1 MADGDST
8 RSVRAGRPAA
18 EQWTPELPGPTFAAH
33 FHLSGEAT
41 GPYTYGRD
49 ANPTWTL
56 LEDAISDLEGG
67 GTTTVF
73 SSGMAAVSAAMLSL
87 VASGDTVVMPDDCYQ
102 TTRALRDRLE
112 SYGVDVRMGPTAN
125 DAQLELIEGARLVW
139 LETPSNPGLDVCDIE
154 RICAA
159 AHAAGALVAVD
170 NTLATPFGQR
180 VLDLGADLAVASDT
194 KSLTGHG
201 DLLLGHVTTRDPDL
215 AQGIRTWRKTVGAI
229 PGPMEAWLAHRS
241 LATLGLRLDRQT
253 ANALALATALR
264 EHPLVGGLRYP
275 GLPGDPA
282 HGLASRQMRRFGC
295 VVSFTLPSQDVADGF
310 LGALRLVGEATSFGS
325 VHSTAERRA
334 RWGGDAVPPG
344 FIRFSC
350 GIEDAE
356 DLVAD
361 VLQALDTVR

>member
-18 EQWTPELPGPTFAAH
+18 EQHAPELPGPTFAAH
-33 FHLSGEAT
+33 YHLAGEAT

-56 LEDAISDLEGG
+56 LEDAISELEGG
-67 GTTTVF
+67 GATTVF
-73 SSGMAAVSAAMLSL
+73 PSGMAAVSAALFSL

-102 TTRALRDRLE
+102 TTRALRERLE
-112 SYGVDVRMGPTAN
+112 SYGVHVRTAPTAG
-125 DAQLELIEGARLVW
+125 DAQLDVLDGARLVW
-139 LETPSNPGLDVCDIE
+139 LETPSNPGLDVCDIK
-154 RICAA
+154 RIAAA
-159 AHAAGALVAVD
+159 AHEAGALVAVD
-170 NTLATPFGQR
+170 NTLATPLGQR

-201 DLLLGHVTTRDPDL
+201 DLLLGHVTTRDAAL
-215 AQGIRTWRKTVGAI
+215 AQAVRTWRKTVGAI

-241 LATLGLRLDRQT
+241 LATLALRLDRQT

-264 EHPLVGGLRYP
+264 EHPLVSGLRYP
-275 GLPGDPA
+275 GLPDDPA
-282 HGLASRQMRRFGC
+282 HAVAAAQMRRFGC
-295 VVSFTLPSQDVADGF
+295 VVSFTLPSQAAAERF
-310 LGALRLVGEATSFGS
+310 LAASRLVTEATSFGS
-325 VHSTAERRA
+325 VHSSAERRA

-350 GIEDAE
+350 GVEDTA

-361 VLQALDTVR
+361 VLQALDAAR